1 MRIIEIIELAN
12 KYNRKVIFYDDD
24 LRAILK
30 AVEKMGYYRM
40 PIGLEI
46 PKSKFTNELKDVVV
60 IVSGSGDHVFRRMHK
75 VALGEDAMLRL
86 NGQDTVVIASPVVP
100 GTEREA
106 TNMENELY
114 KENVASDAGP
124 AQVYSMH
131 ASSV

>member
-1 MRIIEIIELAN
+1 M
-12 KYNRKVIFYDDD
+12 
-24 LRAILK
+24 
-30 AVEKMGYYRM
+30 
-40 PIGLEI
+40 
-46 PKSKFTNELKDVVV
+46 KDVVV

-114 KENVASDAGP
+114 KGKMSAS
-124 AQVYSMH
+124 
-131 ASSV
+131 